1 MKRLEPGTCPDCG
14 TENVKITSQG
24 ICARCRT
31 RKVNMRNRGK
41 EYIPY
46 LKLSKSEQQIIS
58 MMQDAQNTRKRP
70 TIENVD
76 NASPA
81 QHDFIQ
87 TLRDCGCE
95 ISEENL
101 NDVLNVL
108 SATDKLK
115 DLILTIATDEN
126 QQALLDLEQSLNAVE
141 RKLQHDWE
149 YNGFQ
154 PSDDLKFK
162 TFLTWRR
169 TTKGAIFFW
178 KKLYQSN
185 MIIELQRAWNSYS
198 SDPTNKI
205 IMAGDRME
213 SKHKRFQIS
222 TDSISTIFNTR
233 RPFTRVFYAASK
245 EDAYIQFTKW
255 MAERQLHEDK
265 SKTTITELKPI
276 GEDGRGDNND

>member
-1 MKRLEPGTCPDCG
+1 MKRLKPGTCPDCG
-14 TENVKITSQG
+14 AENVKITSQG
-24 ICARCRT
+24 ICIRCRT

-58 MMQDAQNTRKRP
+58 TMQDAQNNKKRP
-70 TIENVD
+70 TIENID

-81 QHDFIQ
+81 QHAFIQ
-87 TLRDCGCE
+87 TLKDCGCE
-95 ISEENL
+95 IPEENL

-115 DLILTIATDEN
+115 DLILTIATNEN
-126 QQALLDLEQSLNAVE
+126 QQALLDLEQSLNAAE

-162 TFLTWRR
+162 TFLIWRR
-169 TTKGAIFFW
+169 TAKGAIFFW

-198 SDPTNKI
+198 SDPTSKI
-205 IMAGDRME
+205 IMTGDRME
-213 SKHKRFQIS
+213 SKLKRFQIS

-233 RPFTRVFYAASK
+233 RPFTRVFYAVSK
-245 EDAYIQFTKW
+245 EDAYAQFTKW

-276 GEDGRGDNND
+276 GEDGRGDNDD

>member
-14 TENVKITSQG
+14 AENVKITSQG
-24 ICARCRT
+24 ICIRCRT

-58 MMQDAQNTRKRP
+58 TMQDAQNNKKRP

-87 TLRDCGCE
+87 ILRDCGCE
-95 ISEENL
+95 IPEENL

-126 QQALLDLEQSLNAVE
+126 QQALLDLEQMLNVAE

-149 YNGFQ
+149 YSNFMEENET
-154 PSDDLKFK
+154 KFK
-162 TFLTWRR
+162 AFLNWRR
-169 TTKGAIFFW
+169 LLKGAIFFW
-178 KKLYQSN
+178 KKLYSSN
-185 MIIELQRAWNSYS
+185 AILELQKAWAAYTA
-198 SDPTNKI
+198 DPTEKSTLANEKT
-205 IMAGDRME
+205 E
-213 SKHKRFQIS
+213 SSLKRYQIS
-222 TDSISTIFNTR
+222 TETFSTIFNTR
-233 RPFTRVFYAASK
+233 KPFTRVFYATSK
-245 EDAYIQFTKW
+245 EAAYEQFTKW
-255 MAERQLHEDK
+255 ISDRQLHENK
-265 SKTTITELKPI
+265 AKTTVVEL
-276 GEDGRGDNND
+276 